1 MSRGD
6 GGFSIRSA
14 TDGDLPLILAFIT
27 ELAAYEELS
36 HEVSATEAGLRA
48 TLFGPRPAA
57 EVVIGE
63 LDGRPVGFAVFFQS
77 FSTFLGRPGLYL
89 EDLFVRPEWRGHGFG
104 TRLLA
109 HLARIALDRGFGR
122 MEWSV
127 LDWNETA
134 LRVYRR
140 IGARALEEWT
150 VQRLTGEELRRLAE
164 GDSLP
169 PVPPAIPRPTSP

>member
-1 MSRGD
+1 MSGRD
-6 GGFSIRSA
+6 SDFSIRIA
-14 TDGDLPLILAFIT
+14 TERDLSLILTFIT
-27 ELAAYEELS
+27 DLASYEALS

-48 TLFGPRPAA
+48 ALFGPRPAA
-57 EVVIGE
+57 EVIIGE
-63 LDGRPVGFAVFFQS
+63 VDGRPVGFAVFFQS
-77 FSTFLGRPGLYL
+77 FSTFLGQPGLYL
-89 EDLFVRPEWRGHGFG
+89 EDLFVCPEWRGRGFG

-109 HLARIALDRGFGR
+109 HLARMAIDRGYGR

-150 VQRLTGEELRRLAE
+150 VQRLSGDELRRLA
-164 GDSLP
+164 GSSLSP
-169 PVPPAIPRPTSP
+169 GPPATPRPTSP

>member
-1 MSRGD
+1 MSGRD
-6 GGFSIRSA
+6 DGFSVRFA
-14 TDGDLPLILAFIT
+14 TDRDLSLIFAFIT
-27 ELAAYEELS
+27 DLAAYEELS

-48 TLFGPRPAA
+48 ALFGPRPAA
-57 EVVIGE
+57 EVIIGE

-77 FSTFLGRPGLYL
+77 FSTFLAQPGLYL
-89 EDLFVRPEWRGHGFG
+89 EDLFVHPEWRGRGFG

-109 HLARIALDRGFGR
+109 HLARLALDRGWGR

-140 IGARALEEWT
+140 IGARALEGWT
-150 VQRLTGEELRRLAE
+150 VQRLTGDGLRRLAE
-164 GDSLP
+164 GD
-169 PVPPAIPRPTSP
+169 